1 MPVSDA
7 LKDDAAL
14 LFEAVRAAGELG
26 LSLSTRPNLRCWTK
40 PDGSQVTECDLAVNA
55 LLEEQIR
62 QQCPEDG
69 WLSEETPDE
78 PQRLARERLWIIDP
92 IDGTRAFVE
101 RGDEW
106 VISIGIVENG
116 ASVAGVLYNP
126 VRDELWSA
134 FSGGGAFYNG
144 ERLRVSDATEL
155 QSATVSAS
163 RKAMARAGL
172 AETEFPTDH
181 RFLRSLAHRLARVA
195 KGDVDAALATP
206 GSADWDLAA
215 ALLIVQEAGGQVSDF
230 EGGPIR
236 LNGATARHPAFIA
249 AGPGLHGVILK
260 LIGQQRTKI
269 EAEAQE

>member
-1 MPVSDA
+1 MSDVDRKDRDMIDAVGREAGA
-7 LKDDAAL
+7 LAL
-14 LFEAVRAAGELG
+14 DYFKGDPRRWNKHDQSVVTEADIAVDEFLFERLTAY
-26 LSLSTRPNLRCWTK
+26 RP
-40 PDGSQVTECDLAVNA
+40 DY
-55 LLEEQIR
+55 
-62 QQCPEDG
+62 G
-69 WLSEETPDE
+69 WLSEE
-78 PQRLARERLWIIDP
+78 REDDGSRHQTKRVFVVDP